1 MDWLKEININF
12 EIKYD
17 SELLIEFEF
26 VLVLL
31 FVLLCIVRCMIWI
44 LYN

>member
-1 MDWLKEININF
+1 MDWLKEINIKF